1 MSASAPTVAYFERA
15 PGPGRHSIERI
26 FAAVRCALPREW
38 NAFSVHCPTPAE
50 GPLWLP
56 NGIWRATCSK
66 ADINH
71 IAGDI
76 HYVALG
82 LTGRRTVLTIH
93 DLNHIERL
101 SGLKAALYRWLY
113 FNWPLNRSAA
123 ITAVSK
129 CTRDRLAGM
138 FPFAAEKI
146 HVIPDCL
153 PAGFEPKPKRFD
165 ARRPRILQI
174 GTSIHKNLERLA
186 EALHGCDC
194 VLHVIGRL
202 SEAQRLLLRRLQI
215 DYENAGEVSDS
226 DIVKAYEQADVVTFL
241 SLSEGFGMPII
252 EAQATR
258 RVVVT
263 SDLPPMNE
271 VAGRGACLVD
281 PYSVADI
288 RRGIDRVIRDEAYRC
303 RLIEEGDRNVARFSP
318 SVVAARYVE
327 VYSSLLAG

>member
-1 MSASAPTVAYFERA
+1 MTASAPTVAYFERA

-26 FAAVRCALPREW
+26 FSAVRDALPREW

-56 NGIWRATCSK
+56 NGIWHAMSSK

-82 LTGRRTVLTIH
+82 LTGRSTVLTIH
-93 DLNHIERL
+93 DLNHIEKL
-101 SGLKAALYRWLY
+101 SGFRAALYRWLY
-113 FNWPLNRSAA
+113 FNWPLKRSAA

-129 CTRDRLAGM
+129 CTRDRLVGM
-138 FPFAAEKI
+138 FPFIAAKI

-165 ARRPRILQI
+165 ATRPRILQI
-174 GTSIHKNLERLA
+174 GTSPHKNLERLA
-186 EALHGCDC
+186 EALHGCGC
-194 VLHVIGRL
+194 VLHVIGPL

-215 DYENAGEVSDS
+215 DYENACEVSDA
-226 DIVKAYEQADVVTFL
+226 DIVKAYEEADVVTFL

-258 RVVVT
+258 RVVVA

-271 VAGRGACLVD
+271 VADRGACLVD
-281 PYSVADI
+281 AYNVTDI
-288 RRGIDRVIRDEAYRC
+288 RRGIDRVIKDEAYRC
-303 RLIEEGDRNVARFSP
+303 KLIEDGVENVRRFSP
-318 SVVAARYVE
+318 SLVAARYVE
-327 VYSSLLAG
+327 LYSSLLAR